1 MNNEILFEP
10 IGAQEEVWNAMLYSS
25 KNICAV
31 LPVGSGKSYMA
42 GLLLPTAATTPS
54 MHKGR
59 DILYVAPTYP
69 MIERIIWQGLKKNC
83 IDHWGLQDE
92 RDINNSKKII
102 TFSNG
107 IRIHCV
113 SAETGLK
120 GINAGLI
127 VADEAAEFSED
138 ALQELSNRIRPI
150 PGVEGS
156 VGRMILISTPEGKN
170 PFHTMYENACAHPD
184 RWIAIHKNYKQ
195 MRVQLKSWIEEQRYL
210 LSPLKFNKDL
220 MCDWGSVEDQ
230 FYYTWKREYAVA
242 ETFDR
247 GGDLYT
253 FHDFN
258 KKCMTAIVAQV
269 VGKPFTKT
277 GKIEVLKS
285 YAIES
290 IGIKDFAQIIRNDF
304 PKRTL
309 LTVMDRSGNHENRD
323 TTSDFG
329 VTDQTILESFGFR
342 IISNAKSNPFIAD
355 TDNSSNS
362 FIGQGRLVIPLH
374 EQKLIDAIETYH
386 FEDGFRKALHKYK
399 EQKYMFI
406 DGLGD
411 CLRYGIHYLFPM
423 QHSTDD
429 YVPEYIDSD
438 QTFWQEPGQEHLTP
452 GEVMYVDGKPSLKK
466 IFKDMLEEQDD
477 EHWC

>member
-1 MNNEILFEP
+1 MQSNIINFEP
-10 IGAQEEVWNAMLYSS
+10 IGAQFEVWNAMTESD
-25 KNICAV
+25 KNLCLV
-31 LPVGSGKSYMA
+31 LHIGSGKSYMSEIA
-42 GLLLPTAATTPS
+42 LPLAATTPS

-69 MIERIIWQGLKKNC
+69 MLERIIWQGLKKRC
-83 IDHWGLQDE
+83 IEHWGLQDE

-127 VADEAAEFSED
+127 IADEAAEYSED
-138 ALQELSNRIRPI
+138 ALQELSNRIRPN
-150 PGVEGS
+150 PSKVNSE
-156 VGRMILISTPEGKN
+156 GRMILISTPEGKN
-170 PFHTMYENACAHPD
+170 PFYNMYQNAVAHPD
-184 RWIAIHKNYKQ
+184 RWIAMRKNYLQ
-195 MRVQLKSWIEEQRYL
+195 MRVQSKKWIEEQRYL

-230 FYYTWKREYAVA
+230 FFYTWRREYAVA

-247 GGDLYT
+247 GGDLFT

-269 VGKPFTKT
+269 VGKPFTRT

-290 IGIKDFAQIIRNDF
+290 CGTEEFAKAVRADWPQ
-304 PKRTL
+304 RTL
-309 LTVMDRSGNHENRD
+309 HCIMDRSGAQENRD
-323 TTSDFG
+323 TTSPFG
-329 VTDQTILESFGFR
+329 VTDQTILESYGFR
-342 IISNAKSNPFIAD
+342 IISNAKTNPFIAD
-355 TDNSSNS
+355 TDNSANS
-362 FIGQGRLVIPLH
+362 FIGQGRLTVPLH
-374 EQKLIDAIETYH
+374 DEKLIDAIETYH
-386 FEDGFRKALHKYK
+386 FEDGFRKKLVKYK
-399 EQKYMFI
+399 EQKYMHI

-423 QHSTDD
+423 RHGEDVSQARAMTDD
-429 YVPEYIDSD
+429 ESYYE
-438 QTFWQEPGQEHLTP
+438 TP
-452 GEVMYVDGKPSLKK
+452 GHKYLTQPEAKTINGMPTIKSLLNKNS
-466 IFKDMLEEQDD
+466 EEED
-477 EHWC
+477 ELWY